1 MIGLDPDERSR
12 ELPMHDREPSA
23 PPPSRDDIEMDAWDD
38 EDWED
43 WLFL

>member
-1 MIGLDPDERSR
+1 MIGLDPDERSQ
-12 ELPMHDREPSA
+12 ELPLTDREPSRPQPA
-23 PPPSRDDIEMDAWDD
+23 HEDVETDAWDD